1 VAQRDRPA
9 DESARTL
16 AARRL
21 VPGRAGNPA
30 LDRLADLAAR
40 LLGSSSAQ
48 VSLLADVQH
57 VAAGAGLAEGVV
69 GSTGPLGDSLCT
81 VTLRSGAPLVV
92 DDAMTDE
99 RVRALPPVTSGNVG
113 SYLGVPLLTDDGHA
127 VGALC
132 VFDPR
137 PRTWSESDVALLEQ
151 LAGPVAAGLS
161 LAALTEDYAAERVL
175 WQLAFDAAG
184 IGAFDW
190 DLRTGELRWDDQ
202 LLELFGFDRTTFGG
216 TIEAFNA
223 VVHPDDL
230 VRVTQALESAI
241 ETCGEYAAEY
251 RVLLPGGA
259 TRWITAQG
267 RALCGDDGR
276 AVRVLGA
283 AFDSTVAQEGEARVQ
298 RVLESMPAAFYQLDG
313 EWRFTYVNAE
323 AGRLLGR
330 SRDELVGGNIWEL
343 FPAAVGSLFET
354 SYRQAVETGE
364 PVGFDAYYPAPLDNW
379 YEVRAWPSAADGLA
393 VYFNEVTARRQ
404 AQQQIE
410 RAARRSE
417 LLAAVAAQLAQSLDA
432 ERAVGRLAPLVVPAL
447 ADWCL
452 VTLVGEDT
460 HPDWRRRLIDVG
472 GHHADAGMR
481 PVLEE
486 YSACRVRALTDESM
500 VATALRTAEPVV
512 LRRKAGDLAAGVLRS
527 PEAREL
533 LRSLD
538 PASFAVVP
546 LLGRDRIV
554 GLLTAARTSA
564 RPPFDDEDVETLNQ
578 VAGRAGLAVDNVRL
592 YTQQRD
598 LASALQRSLLTPPL
612 RSDELEVEVRYVPAT
627 SAAQVGGDWYDS
639 FRQPDGSTVLVIGD
653 VIGHDTAAAA
663 AMGQMR
669 SLLRGIAAHTGNGP
683 ADVLHGVDS
692 VMRTLEVDTTATA
705 VVARLERD
713 GSGSTQL
720 RWSNAGHPP
729 PMVLTP
735 DGAVHALGSHDSD
748 LLLGLD
754 PTTSRTEHVAPLQ
767 PGATVLLYTD
777 GLVERRGQSLDVGL
791 QLLRDTLVGLVD
803 AEVDLATLCDL
814 TLHQMRPVRPDDDVA
829 IVAVRIT
836 A

>member
-1 VAQRDRPA
+1 
-9 DESARTL
+9 
-16 AARRL
+16 
-21 VPGRAGNPA
+21 
-30 LDRLADLAAR
+30 
-40 LLGSSSAQ
+40 
-48 VSLLADVQH
+48 
-57 VAAGAGLAEGVV
+57 
-69 GSTGPLGDSLCT
+69 
-81 VTLRSGAPLVV
+81 VTLRSGGPLVV
-92 DDAMTDE
+92 PDAAADD
-99 RVRALPPVTSGNVG
+99 RVSRLPPVTSGNVG
-113 SYLGVPLLTDDGHA
+113 SYLGVPLVTDDGQA

-132 VFDPR
+132 VFDTES
-137 PRTWSESDVALLEQ
+137 RTWSESDVAVLEQ
-151 LAGPVAAGLS
+151 LAGPVAAELS

-190 DLRTGELRWDDQ
+190 NLRTGELRWDDQ

-223 VVHPDDL
+223 VVQPDDL
-230 VRVTQALESAI
+230 GRVTQALEAAVAA
-241 ETCGEYAAEY
+241 CGEYAAEY
-251 RVLLPGGA
+251 RILLPDGS

-267 RALCGDDGR
+267 RALCGDDDQ

-298 RVLESMPAAFYQLDG
+298 KVLEAMPSAFFQLDG

-323 AGRLLGR
+323 AERLLER

-343 FPAAVGSLFET
+343 FPASVGSPFET
-354 SYRQAVETGE
+354 YYRQAVETRE
-364 PVGFDAYYPAPLDNW
+364 PVGFDAYYPAPLDAW
-379 YEVRAWPSAADGLA
+379 YEARAWPSPYGLA
-393 VYFNEVTARRQ
+393 VYFNDVTARHQ
-404 AQQQIE
+404 AQEQVE

-460 HPDWRRRLIDVG
+460 HPDWRRRLVDVG
-472 GHHADAGMR
+472 GHHADVTKHAL
-481 PVLEE
+481 LEQ
-486 YSACRVRALTDESM
+486 YTACRVRELTDDSM
-500 VATALRTAEPVV
+500 VATALRTAEPAV
-512 LRRKAGDLAAGVLRS
+512 LRRHDGDLASEVLRS
-527 PEAREL
+527 SEAREL

-564 RPPFDDEDVETLNQ
+564 RPPFDDEDVETLNE

-592 YTQQRD
+592 FTQQRD

-612 RSDELEVEVRYVPAT
+612 QSDELEVEVRYVPAT

-639 FRQPDGSTVLVIGD
+639 FRQP
-653 VIGHDTAAAA
+653 

-669 SLLRGIAAHTGNGP
+669 SLLRGIAAHTGDGP
-683 ADVLHGVDS
+683 ADVLRGVDS
-692 VMRTLEVDTTATA
+692 VMRTLDVDTTATA
-705 VVARLERD
+705 VVARLEHTGAGCPR
-713 GSGSTQL
+713 L

-735 DGAVHALGSHDSD
+735 DGGVHALGSPESD

-754 PTTSRTEHVAPLQ
+754 PATPRVEHVAPLQ

-791 QLLRDTLVGLVD
+791 QLLRDTLVEVAD
-803 AEVDLATLCDL
+803 AEVDLATLCDV
-814 TLHQMRPVRPDDDVA
+814 TLHRMRPDRPDDDVA
-829 IVAVRIT
+829 MVAVRLRT
-836 A
+836 

>member
-1 VAQRDRPA
+1 MAEGDRPA
-9 DESARTL
+9 EESVRVL

-21 VPGRAGNPA
+21 VPGRAGNAA

-40 LLGSSSAQ
+40 LLGSGSAQ
-48 VSLLADVQH
+48 VSLLADLQH
-57 VAAGAGLAEGVV
+57 VAAGAGLGDGAV

-81 VTLRSGAPLVV
+81 VILRSGAPLVV
-92 DDAMTDE
+92 SDAAKDE
-99 RVRALPPVTSGNVG
+99 RVRELPPVTSGVVG
-113 SYLGVPLLTDDGHA
+113 SFLGVPLVTDDGHA

-132 VFDPR
+132 VFDPQ
-137 PRTWSESDVALLEQ
+137 PRTWSQSDVALLEQ
-151 LAGPVAAGLS
+151 LAGPVAAELS

-190 DLRTGELRWDDQ
+190 NLRTGELRWDDQ
-202 LLELFGFDRTTFGG
+202 LLELFGLDRTTFGG

-230 VRVTQALESAI
+230 ARVTQALESAI
-241 ETCGEYAAEY
+241 ESCGEYSAVY
-251 RVLLPGGA
+251 RIVLPDGG

-267 RALCGDDGR
+267 RALCGDEGK
-276 AVRVLGA
+276 AIRVLGA
-283 AFDSTVAQEGEARVQ
+283 AFDTTAAQEGEVRVQ
-298 RVLESMPAAFYQLDG
+298 RVLESMPSAFLQLDE

-323 AGRLLGR
+323 AERLLQR

-343 FPAAVGSLFET
+343 FPASVGSPFERY
-354 SYRQAVETGE
+354 YRQAVETGE
-364 PVGFDAYYPAPLDNW
+364 PVGFDAHYPAPLDAW
-379 YEVRAWPSAADGLA
+379 YEARAWPSAQGLA
-393 VYFNEVTARRQ
+393 VYFNDVTARRK
-404 AQQQIE
+404 AQEQVE

-432 ERAVGRLAPLVVPAL
+432 ERAVGRLASLVVPAL

-460 HPDWRRRLIDVG
+460 HPDWRRRLVDVG
-472 GHHADAGMR
+472 RHHADETKR
-481 PVLEE
+481 PLLEE
-486 YSACRVRALTDESM
+486 YTAHRVPALSDDSM
-500 VATALRTAEPVV
+500 VARALGTGEPVV
-512 LRRKAGDLAAGVLRS
+512 MRRHPGDLAAEVLRPS
-527 PEAREL
+527 KAREM
-533 LRSLD
+533 LRALD

-564 RPPFDDEDVETLNQ
+564 RPPFDDEDVDTLKE

-592 YTQQRD
+592 FTQQRD

-612 RSDELEVEVRYVPAT
+612 QSETLQVEVRYVSAT
-627 SAAQVGGDWYDS
+627 RAAQVGGDWYDS
-639 FRQPDGSTVLVIGD
+639 FRQADGSTVLVIGD
-653 VIGHDTAAAA
+653 VVGHDTAAAA

-669 SLLRGIAAHTGNGP
+669 SLLRGIAAHTGDGP
-683 ADVLHGVDS
+683 ADVLRGVDR
-692 VMRTLEVDTTATA
+692 VMRTLQVDTTATA
-705 VVARLERD
+705 VVARLEPT
-713 GSGSTQL
+713 GSGASQL

-735 DGAVHALGSHDSD
+735 DGGVHALGSPESD

-754 PTTSRTEHVAPLQ
+754 PSTSRMEHVAPLQ

-791 QLLRDTLVGLVD
+791 QLLRDTLVELGD
-803 AEVDLATLCDL
+803 VDLPTLLDV
-814 TLHQMRPVRPDDDVA
+814 TLHRMRPDRPDDDVA
-829 IVAVRIT
+829 LVAVRLRT
-836 A
+836 

>member
-1 VAQRDRPA
+1 MAQRDRPA
-9 DESARTL
+9 DESARAL

-57 VAAGAGLAEGVV
+57 VAAGAGLADGAV

-92 DDAMTDE
+92 GDATTDE
-99 RVRALPPVTSGNVG
+99 RVSTLPPVTSGNVG
-113 SYLGVPLLTDDGHA
+113 SYLGVPLLTDDGNA

-132 VFDPR
+132 VFDPQ
-137 PRTWSESDVALLEQ
+137 PRTWSENDVALLEH
-151 LAGPVAAGLS
+151 LAGPVAGGLS
-161 LAALTEDYAAERVL
+161 LAALTEDYEAERVL

-202 LLELFGFDRTTFGG
+202 LLELFGLDRTTFGG
-216 TIEAFNA
+216 TIEAFNE

-230 VRVTQALESAI
+230 ARVTQALVHAI
-241 ETCGEYAAEY
+241 DSCGEYAAEY
-251 RVLLPGGA
+251 RILLPSGA

-267 RALCGDDGR
+267 KALPGDDGG

-283 AFDSTVAQEGEARVQ
+283 AFDSTAAREGETRVQ
-298 RVLESMPAAFYQLDG
+298 RVLESMPSAFFQLDDD
-313 EWRFTYVNAE
+313 WCFTYVNAE
-323 AGRLLGR
+323 AERLLGR

-343 FPAAVGSLFET
+343 FPASVGSPFET
-354 SYRQAVETGE
+354 HYRRAVETRE
-364 PVGFDAYYPAPLDNW
+364 PVGFDAYYPAPLDAW
-379 YEVRAWPSAADGLA
+379 YEARAWPSAYGLA
-393 VYFNEVTARRQ
+393 VYFNEVTARRN
-404 AQQQIE
+404 AQDQVE

-460 HPDWRRRLIDVG
+460 HPDWRRRLTDVG
-472 GHHADAGMR
+472 GHHADPAMR

-486 YSACRVRALTDESM
+486 YTGRRVRALTDDSV
-500 VATALRTAEPVV
+500 VARALRTGQPVLLRSQTGELATRV
-512 LRRKAGDLAAGVLRS
+512 LRD
-527 PEAREL
+527 PEAQEL

-554 GLLTAARTSA
+554 GLLTAARTSE
-564 RPPFDDEDVETLNQ
+564 RPGFDDEDVETLNQ

-592 YTQQRD
+592 FTQQRD
-598 LASALQRSLLTPPL
+598 LASTLQRSLLTSPL
-612 RSDELEVEVRYVPAT
+612 QSDELEVEVRYVPAT

-639 FRQPDGSTVLVIGD
+639 FRQDDGSTVVVIGD
-653 VIGHDTAAAA
+653 VVGHDSAAAA

-669 SLLRGIAAHTGNGP
+669 SLLRGIAAYTGGGP
-683 ADVLHGVDS
+683 ADVLRGVDR
-692 VMRTLEVDTTATA
+692 VMRTLQVDTTATA
-705 VVARLERD
+705 VVARIERTAA
-713 GSGSTQL
+713 GTTQV

-735 DGAVHALGSHDSD
+735 DGGVHALGSPESD

-754 PTTSRTEHVAPLQ
+754 PSTPRAEHVAPLQ

-791 QLLRDTLVGLVD
+791 QLLRDTLVELAG
-803 AEVDLATLCDL
+803 AEADLATLCEA
-814 TLHQMRPVRPDDDVA
+814 TLNRMRPDRPDDDVA
-829 IVAVRIT
+829 LVAVRLT
-836 A
+836 T